1 MRLYILLEGNNLSD
15 VESGV
20 KAVCTTPQKAVEMMK
35 TIAEE
40 EKDSSWDSI
49 KMHEN
54 EKFKTLSFLEM
65 DRKDGA
71 YRFFE
76 IIECLA
82 DDFII

>member
-1 MRLYILLEGNNLSD
+1 MKLYLLQEGNNLSD

-35 TIAEE
+35 IIAEE
-40 EKDSSWDSI
+40 EKDSSWDII

-54 EKFKTLSFLEM
+54 EKSKTLSFLEM
-65 DRKDGA
+65 NRNDGA
-71 YRFFE
+71 YRYFV

>member
-1 MRLYILLEGNNLSD
+1 MKLYLLQEGNNLSD

-35 TIAEE
+35 KIAEE

-65 DRKDGA
+65 DRNDGA
-71 YRFFE
+71 YRCFAV
-76 IIECLA
+76 IECLA
-82 DDFII
+82 DDFIF